1 MHRFIA
7 EMRVVGVVLHIMTV
21 SFRVGI
27 PLQTKWADWK
37 CEFGHLEHNIMDS
50 LSKSEVRI
58 AQL

>member
-1 MHRFIA
+1 
-7 EMRVVGVVLHIMTV
+7 MRVVGVVLHIMKV

-27 PLQTKWADWK
+27 PLRAKWADWK

-58 AQL
+58 AHM